1 MDAII
6 YEIIEIAYF
15 EQASQ
20 PAKGRKSADL
30 LLAQEENH
38 FRFGSIHMARYS
50 LKQLSS
56 PVDIVNGT

>member
-20 PAKGRKSADL
+20 PAEGRKSADL

-38 FRFGSIHMARYS
+38 FQLDAIH
-50 LKQLSS
+50 
-56 PVDIVNGT
+56 